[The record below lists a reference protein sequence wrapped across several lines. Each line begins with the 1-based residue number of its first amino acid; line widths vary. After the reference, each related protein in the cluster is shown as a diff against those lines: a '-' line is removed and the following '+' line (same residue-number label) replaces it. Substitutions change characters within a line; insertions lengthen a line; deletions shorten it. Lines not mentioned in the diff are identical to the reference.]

1 MTKSSAPAGPV
12 SSPPVAAA
20 SSGLTSAEAAIRL
33 RRDGPNALGG
43 EGRRGPLAV
52 LVSQFASPL
61 VVILIIASLVS
72 LVVGDR
78 VGASVILAIV
88 AMSALLGFVQEARS
102 EAAVAAL
109 QARLALRAD
118 VMRDGK
124 KTQILIHDVVVGDLV
139 VLGAGDI
146 VPADA
151 RIVEANHLFVD
162 ESSLTGESAASLKV
176 ARTGDLDPDKDDDR
190 AGLAFFGT
198 SVVSG
203 NGTALV
209 TATGARTSY
218 GAIAH
223 RLAERAPETDFQH
236 GVRAFGL
243 LIGRVTLI
251 LVVGVFA
258 VNVALHRPLFD
269 ALMFAVALAVGLTPE
284 LLPAIVTLNLTRG
297 ARALSAHG
305 VLVKRLPAI
314 QNLGSVTVLCTDK
327 TGTLTQGKLELVKA
341 VGIDDDDAGEAS
353 HALELA
359 YLNSHFES
367 SFQNP
372 LDTAILA
379 GSKAPKDLKQYRKLA
394 ELPYD
399 FNRRMLS
406 VVVQRGSE
414 PPLLVTKGAPEA
426 VAAASS
432 GVREDSTSRPI
443 HKAEHDRL
451 RKLVNGSSAE
461 GFRLVAVA
469 SRVLRPDELTGLTQA
484 PAAPSE
490 PADAAPA
497 VTPAK
502 TSAAATAP
510 AAVAAPPTK
519 TAASAKTATT
529 KKAAAA
535 QIAATPI
542 ALSDASRLERDLTF
556 EGVILFSDPPKPDV
570 GEAIAELAR
579 QGIALK
585 IITGDNDLVA
595 RHVAE
600 LVGLHV
606 DGVLTG
612 DQMRKMN
619 HPALVARAKKTTIF
633 ARVDPDQKLLVIR
646 ALRDSGQVV
655 GYMGDGINDAP
666 ALHVADVGISVDNAT
681 DVARS
686 AADIILLEPSLAAI
700 AQGVIEG
707 RRTFAN
713 TLKYIRM
720 GTSSNFGNMLSM
732 AGAALLLPFL
742 PMTPGQI
749 LLNNL
754 IYDASQTA
762 LPSDNV
768 DADVEA
774 EPARWDVHAI
784 ERFMVVFGPVS
795 SIFDYLT
802 FGALLLM
809 LGRDNPDSFHTG
821 WFVESLFTQIL
832 VVLVI
837 RTRMTPFWRSRPSK
851 ALGVAIV
858 LALVAAVIIPLSPLG
873 TKVLGF
879 GGLPWQF
886 WLLLAGLVV
895 AYLALIEIVKRIFDR
910 REARRPEEVSRQK
923 LLAARR
929 VGAAIKNG

>member
-1 MTKSSAPAGPV
+1 VPD
-12 SSPPVAAA
+12 SP
-20 SSGLTSAEAAIRL
+20 GLTSAEAAQRL
-33 RRDGPNALGG
+33 RQDGPNALGA

-52 LVSQFASPL
+52 LASQFASPL
-61 VVILIIASLVS
+61 VLILIAASLVS
-72 LVVGDR
+72 IAVGDR
-78 VGASVILAIV
+78 VEAGIILAIV

-109 QARLALRAD
+109 QARLALRAS

-124 KTQILIHDVVVGDLV
+124 QQEIPIHDVVVGDVV

-151 RIVEANHLFVD
+151 RLLEANHLFVD
-162 ESSLTGESAASLKV
+162 ESSLTGESAASLKSPLPG
-176 ARTGDLDPDKDDDR
+176 ALDPDKDADR

-203 NGTALV
+203 TGRALV
-209 TATGARTSY
+209 TATGAKTSY

-236 GVRAFGL
+236 GVRAFSL
-243 LIGRVTLI
+243 LIGRVTMI

-258 VNVALHRPLFD
+258 INVALQRPLFD
-269 ALMFAVALAVGLTPE
+269 ALLFSIALAVGLTPE

-297 ARALSAHG
+297 ARALTAHG

-327 TGTLTQGKLELVKA
+327 TGTLTLGKLELVKA
-341 VGIDDDDAGEAS
+341 VGIDDDDMDEAS

-372 LDTAILA
+372 LDTAVLA
-379 GSKAPKDLKQYRKLA
+379 SAPKPADLDSYRKLA

-406 VVVQRGSE
+406 VVVQRGGE
-414 PPLLVTKGAPEA
+414 PPILITKGAPEA
-426 VAAASS
+426 VVAASGS
-432 GVREDSTSRPI
+432 IREDHTARAI

-451 RKLVNGSSAE
+451 AKLVNGASAD

-469 SRVLRPDELTGLTQA
+469 SRVLRPDELTGLPAATIAASGPTEDAPAPTAKASAATAKASAATADA
-484 PAAPSE
+484 PAA
-490 PADAAPA
+490 
-497 VTPAK
+497 TGG
-502 TSAAATAP
+502 
-510 AAVAAPPTK
+510 
-519 TAASAKTATT
+519 
-529 KKAAAA
+529 
-535 QIAATPI
+535 I
-542 ALSDASRLERDLTF
+542 ALADASRLERDLTF

-570 GEAIAELAR
+570 DEAIVSLAN

-595 RHVAE
+595 RHVAG
-600 LVGLHV
+600 LVGLKV

-612 DQMRKMN
+612 DQMRRLT
-619 HPALVARAKKTTIF
+619 HPALVARAPRTTIF
-633 ARVDPDQKLLVIR
+633 ARVDPDQKLQVIR
-646 ALRDSGQVV
+646 ALRESGHVV

-700 AQGVIEG
+700 SQGVTEG

-742 PMTPGQI
+742 PMLPSQI

-762 LPSDNV
+762 IPSDNV
-768 DADVEA
+768 DVDVEA

-784 ERFMVVFGPVS
+784 ERFMIIFGPIS
-795 SIFDYLT
+795 SIFDYVT
-802 FGALLLM
+802 FGLLLLM
-809 LGRDNPDSFHTG
+809 LGNNADSFRTG

-837 RTRMTPFWRSRPSK
+837 RTRRSPFWLSRPSRQ
-851 ALGVAIV
+851 LGAAIV
-858 LALVAAVIIPLSPLG
+858 AALAVAVIIPLSPFGSSLM
-873 TKVLGF
+873 GF
-879 GGLPWQF
+879 GALPWQF
-886 WLLLAGLVV
+886 WPLMIAIVV
-895 AYLALIEIVKRIFDR
+895 AYLTLVEVTKRIFDL
-910 REARRPEEVSRQK
+910 REARRPDAIARQK
-923 LLAARR
+923 TRAKLQVAAPP
-929 VGAAIKNG
+929 AAPSASPPAATK

>member
-1 MTKSSAPAGPV
+1 V
-12 SSPPVAAA
+12 SPGDSTG
-20 SSGLTSAEAAIRL
+20 SGGLTSAEAAQRL
-33 RRDGPNALGG
+33 RQDGPNALGG

-61 VVILIIASLVS
+61 VLILVAASVVS
-72 LVVGDR
+72 LAVGDR
-78 VGASVILAIV
+78 VEAGIILTIV

-109 QARLALRAD
+109 QARLALRAS
-118 VMRDGK
+118 VIRDGK
-124 KTQILIHDVVVGDLV
+124 QQEILIHDVVRGDVV

-151 RIVEANHLFVD
+151 RLLEANHLFVD
-162 ESSLTGESAASLKV
+162 ESSLTGESAASLKNPMPG
-176 ARTGDLDPDKDDDR
+176 TLDPGKDEDR

-203 NGTALV
+203 TGKAVV

-258 VNVALHRPLFD
+258 VNIALGRGLFD
-269 ALMFAVALAVGLTPE
+269 ALLFAIALAVGLTPE

-297 ARALSAHG
+297 ARALTAHG

-327 TGTLTQGKLELVKA
+327 TGTLTLGKLELVKA
-341 VGIDDDDAGEAS
+341 VGIDKDDAGEAS

-372 LDTAILA
+372 LDTAVLA
-379 GSKAPKDLKQYRKLA
+379 SAPKPADLAKYRKLA

-406 VVVQRGSE
+406 VVVQRGDE
-414 PPLLVTKGAPEA
+414 PPMLVTKGAPEA
-426 VAAASS
+426 VVAASS
-432 GVREDSTSRPI
+432 SVREDHTSRAI

-451 RKLVNGSSAE
+451 AKLVNDSSAD

-469 SRVLRPDELTGLTQA
+469 SRVLRPDELTGLPPANA
-484 PAAPSE
+484 PASTASLPVATEKPSTGKASKAKSKAKSPASTASPSAP
-490 PADAAPA
+490 
-497 VTPAK
+497 
-502 TSAAATAP
+502 
-510 AAVAAPPTK
+510 
-519 TAASAKTATT
+519 TAA
-529 KKAAAA
+529 
-535 QIAATPI
+535 I
-542 ALSDASRLERDLTF
+542 ALADASRLERDLTF

-570 GEAIAELAR
+570 GKAIADLAN

-595 RHVAE
+595 RHVAG
-600 LVGLHV
+600 LVGLKV
-606 DGVLTG
+606 EGVLTG
-612 DQMRKMN
+612 DQMRKLT
-619 HPALVARAKKTTIF
+619 HPALVARAPKTTIF
-633 ARVDPDQKLLVIR
+633 ARVDPDQKLQVIR
-646 ALRDSGQVV
+646 ALRESGNVV

-700 AQGVIEG
+700 SQGVTEG

-732 AGAALLLPFL
+732 AGAALVLPFL
-742 PMTPGQI
+742 PMSPGQI

-762 LPSDNV
+762 IPSDNV
-768 DADVEA
+768 DPDVEA

-784 ERFMVVFGPVS
+784 ERFMIAFGPIS
-795 SIFDYLT
+795 SIFDFVT
-802 FGALLLM
+802 FGLLL
-809 LGRDNPDSFHTG
+809 LLVGTSDAAAPAFHAG
-821 WFVESLFTQIL
+821 WFIESLFTQIL

-837 RTRMTPFWRSRPSK
+837 RTRRTPFWRSRPSK
-851 ALGVAIV
+851 QLVAAIV
-858 LALVAAVIIPLSPLG
+858 AALVAAVVIPLSPLG
-873 TKVLGF
+873 SFIGF
-879 GGLPWQF
+879 GALPWQF
-886 WLLLAGLVV
+886 WLLLVAIVV
-895 AYLALIEIVKRIFDR
+895 AYLILVELMKFWFDR
-910 REARRPEEVSRQK
+910 REARRPDAIARQK
-923 LLAARR
+923 TRARLQ
-929 VGAAIKNG
+929 VASSSQSSSQSSGSAPAG

>member
-1 MTKSSAPAGPV
+1 MSAT
-12 SSPPVAAA
+12 A
-20 SSGLTSAEAAIRL
+20 SSTGLTSVEAAARL
-33 RRDGPNALGG
+33 KSDGPNALGG

-52 LVSQFASPL
+52 LIGQFASPL
-61 VVILIIASLVS
+61 VLILVAASAVS
-72 LVVGDR
+72 VAVGDK
-78 VGASVILAIV
+78 VEAGIILAIV
-88 AMSALLGFVQEARS
+88 GMSAMLGFVQEARS

-109 QARLALRAD
+109 QARLALRAT
-118 VMRDGK
+118 VVRDGK
-124 KTQILIHDVVVGDLV
+124 EQEIPIHDVVRGDVV

-151 RIVEANHLFVD
+151 RLIEGNHLFVD
-162 ESSLTGESAASLKV
+162 ESSLTGESAASLKNPM
-176 ARTGDLDPDKDDDR
+176 AGDLDPGKDEDR

-203 NGTALV
+203 NGRAVV
-209 TATGARTSY
+209 TATGANTSY
-218 GAIAH
+218 GTIAH

-258 VNVALHRPLFD
+258 VNVALQRPLFD
-269 ALMFAVALAVGLTPE
+269 ALLFSVALAVGLTPE

-297 ARALSAHG
+297 ARALTAHG

-327 TGTLTQGKLELVKA
+327 TGTLTLGKLELVKA
-341 VGIDDDDAGEAS
+341 VGIDKDDAGEAS

-372 LDTAILA
+372 LDTAVLA
-379 GSKAPKDLKQYRKLA
+379 SAPKPPDLDSYRKLA

-406 VVVQRGSE
+406 VVVQRGGE

-426 VAAASS
+426 VVAASS
-432 GVREDSTSRPI
+432 TVREDHTARAI
-443 HKAEHDRL
+443 RKAEHDRL
-451 RKLVNGSSAE
+451 AKLVDGSSAD
-461 GFRLVAVA
+461 GFRLVAVG
-469 SRVLRPDELTGLTQA
+469 SRVLTHEEL
-484 PAAPSE
+484 AALKV
-490 PADAAPA
+490 AGVAAPA
-497 VTPAK
+497 VSAPA
-502 TSAAATAP
+502 SAATAP
-510 AAVAAPPTK
+510 A
-519 TAASAKTATT
+519 TT
-529 KKAAAA
+529 RAQAAAA
-535 QIAATPI
+535 KVAAAPAAPAAPATPAAAPAGGV
-542 ALSDASRLERDLTF
+542 ALADASKLERDLTF

-570 GEAIAELAR
+570 GAAIESLGQ

-595 RHVAE
+595 RHVAG
-600 LVGLHV
+600 LVGLRV
-606 DGVLTG
+606 DDVLTG
-612 DQMRKMN
+612 DQMRKLT
-619 HPALVARAKKTTIF
+619 HPALVARAPRTTIF
-633 ARVDPDQKLLVIR
+633 ARVDPDQKLQVIR
-646 ALRDSGQVV
+646 ALRESGHVV

-700 AQGVIEG
+700 SQGVTEG

-732 AGAALLLPFL
+732 AGAAALLPFL
-742 PMTPGQI
+742 PMSPGQI

-768 DADVEA
+768 DSDVEA

-784 ERFMVVFGPVS
+784 ERFMVVFGPIS
-795 SIFDYLT
+795 SIFDYAT
-802 FGALLLM
+802 FGLLLLL
-809 LGRDNPDSFHTG
+809 LGTGASSEDSFHTG

-851 ALGVAIV
+851 QLGAAIAAALA
-858 LALVAAVIIPLSPLG
+858 AAVIIPLSPLG
-873 TKVLGF
+873 SVIGF
-879 GGLPWQF
+879 GALPWQF
-886 WLLLAGLVV
+886 WPLLVAIVA
-895 AYLALIEIVKRIFDR
+895 AYLTLVELMKIWYDR
-910 REARRPEEVSRQK
+910 RESRRPEAIARQRTRT
-923 LLAARR
+923 LVRARASTASPKA
-929 VGAAIKNG
+929 GAST

>member
-1 MTKSSAPAGPV
+1 MTTPPPPARPTSPASVESSVDPIALG
-12 SSPPVAAA
+12 
-20 SSGLTSAEAAIRL
+20 GLTSVEASRRL
-33 RRDGPNALGG
+33 RQDGPNALGG

-52 LVSQFASPL
+52 LLGQFASPL
-61 VVILIIASLVS
+61 VVILVLASLVS
-72 LVVGDR
+72 IVVGDR
-78 VGASVILAIV
+78 VGASVILTIV

-109 QARLALRAD
+109 QARLALRAT
-118 VMRDGK
+118 VVRNGK
-124 KTQILIHDVVVGDLV
+124 QQDIVIRDVVRGDVV

-151 RIVEANHLFVD
+151 RLLEANHLFVD
-162 ESSLTGESAASLKV
+162 ESSLTGESAAALKSPRQ
-176 ARTGDLDPDKDDDR
+176 ATLDPDKEADR

-203 NGTALV
+203 NGKALV

-218 GAIAH
+218 GTIAH

-258 VNVALHRPLFD
+258 INVELKRPLFE
-269 ALMFAVALAVGLTPE
+269 ALLFAVALAVGLTPE

-327 TGTLTQGKLELVKA
+327 TGTLTLGKLELVKA
-341 VGIDDDDAGEAS
+341 VGIDDDDASEAS
-353 HALELA
+353 GALELA

-372 LDTAILA
+372 LDTAVLA
-379 GSKAPKDLKQYRKLA
+379 TAPKPSDLGDYRKLA

-406 VVVQRGSE
+406 VVVQRGDE

-426 VAAASS
+426 VAAVS
-432 GVREDSTSRPI
+432 GTVREDHAARPI
-443 HKAEHDRL
+443 RKAEHDRL
-451 RKLVNGSSAE
+451 ARLVDGASAD
-461 GFRLVAVA
+461 GFRLVAVG
-469 SRVLRPDELTGLTQA
+469 SRVLSAAELAAL
-484 PAAPSE
+484 PAS
-490 PADAAPA
+490 
-497 VTPAK
+497 TAK
-502 TSAAATAP
+502 TP
-510 AAVAAPPTK
+510 K
-519 TAASAKTATT
+519 TAAKASASTA
-529 KKAAAA
+529 KASASTG
-535 QIAATPI
+535 ATPAAI
-542 ALSDASRLERDLTF
+542 SSLADASRLERDLTF
-556 EGVILFSDPPKPDV
+556 EGVILFSDPPKPGV
-570 GEAIAELAR
+570 GKAIASLEG

-595 RHVAE
+595 RHVAG
-600 LVGLHV
+600 LVGLTV

-612 DQMRKMN
+612 DQMRKLT
-619 HPALVARAKKTTIF
+619 HPALVARAPRTTIF
-633 ARVDPDQKLLVIR
+633 ARVDPDQKLQIIR
-646 ALRDSGQVV
+646 ALRESGQVV

-700 AQGVIEG
+700 AQGVVEG

-732 AGAALLLPFL
+732 AGAAALLPFL

-762 LPSDNV
+762 IPSDNV
-768 DADVEA
+768 DPDVEA

-784 ERFMVVFGPVS
+784 ERFMVVFGPIS
-795 SIFDYLT
+795 SIFDFAT
-802 FGALLLM
+802 FGLLLLM
-809 LGRDNPDSFHTG
+809 LGTNNPSSFHTG
-821 WFVESLFTQIL
+821 WFVESLFSQIL

-837 RTRMTPFWRSRPSK
+837 RTRLTPFWRSHPSK
-851 ALGVAIV
+851 QLAAAIV
-858 LALVAAVIIPLSPLG
+858 AALAAAALIPVSPLG
-873 TKVLGF
+873 SVIGF
-879 GGLPWQF
+879 GALPWQF
-886 WLLLAGLVV
+886 WLLLIGLVAV
-895 AYLALIEIVKRIFDR
+895 YLTLIEIVKRIFDR
-910 REARRPEEVSRQK
+910 REASRPEAVARQK
-923 LLAARR
+923 AVAARR
-929 VGAAIKNG
+929 LGAASR

>member
-1 MTKSSAPAGPV
+1 VPD
-12 SSPPVAAA
+12 SP
-20 SSGLTSAEAAIRL
+20 GLTSAEAAQRL
-33 RRDGPNALGG
+33 RQDGPNALGA

-52 LVSQFASPL
+52 LASQFASPL
-61 VVILIIASLVS
+61 VLILIAASLVS
-72 LVVGDR
+72 IAVGDR
-78 VGASVILAIV
+78 VEAGIILAIV

-109 QARLALRAD
+109 QARLALRAS

-124 KTQILIHDVVVGDLV
+124 QQEIPIHDVVVGDVV

-151 RIVEANHLFVD
+151 RLLEANHLFVD
-162 ESSLTGESAASLKV
+162 ESSLTGESAASLKNPLPG
-176 ARTGDLDPDKDDDR
+176 ALDPDKDADR

-203 NGTALV
+203 TGRALV
-209 TATGARTSY
+209 TATGAKTSY

-236 GVRAFGL
+236 GVRAFSL
-243 LIGRVTLI
+243 LIGRVTMI

-258 VNVALHRPLFD
+258 INVALQRPLFD
-269 ALMFAVALAVGLTPE
+269 ALLFSIALAVGLTPE

-297 ARALSAHG
+297 ARALTAHG

-327 TGTLTQGKLELVKA
+327 TGTLTLGKLELVKA
-341 VGIDDDDAGEAS
+341 VGIDDDDMDEAS
-353 HALELA
+353 HALEFA

-372 LDTAILA
+372 LDTAVLA
-379 GSKAPKDLKQYRKLA
+379 SAPKPADLDSYRKLA

-406 VVVQRGSE
+406 VVVQRGGE
-414 PPLLVTKGAPEA
+414 PPILITKGAPEA
-426 VAAASS
+426 VVAASGS
-432 GVREDSTSRPI
+432 IREDHTARAI

-451 RKLVNGSSAE
+451 AKLVNGASAD

-469 SRVLRPDELTGLTQA
+469 SRVLRPDELTGLPAATIAASGPTEDA
-484 PAAPSE
+484 PAA
-490 PADAAPA
+490 
-497 VTPAK
+497 TAK
-502 TSAAATAP
+502 ASAATAKASAATADAP
-510 AAVAAPPTK
+510 AATGG
-519 TAASAKTATT
+519 
-529 KKAAAA
+529 
-535 QIAATPI
+535 I
-542 ALSDASRLERDLTF
+542 ALADASRLERDLTF

-570 GEAIAELAR
+570 DEAIVSLAN

-595 RHVAE
+595 RHVAG
-600 LVGLHV
+600 LVGLKV

-612 DQMRKMN
+612 DQMRRLT
-619 HPALVARAKKTTIF
+619 HPALVARAPRTTIF
-633 ARVDPDQKLLVIR
+633 ARVDPDQKLQVIR
-646 ALRDSGQVV
+646 ALRESGHVV

-700 AQGVIEG
+700 SQGVTEG

-742 PMTPGQI
+742 PMLPSQI

-762 LPSDNV
+762 IPSDNV
-768 DADVEA
+768 DVDVEA

-784 ERFMVVFGPVS
+784 ERFMIIFGPIS
-795 SIFDYLT
+795 SIFDYVT
-802 FGALLLM
+802 FGLLLLM
-809 LGRDNPDSFHTG
+809 LGNNADSFRTG

-837 RTRMTPFWRSRPSK
+837 RTRRSPFWLSRPSRQ
-851 ALGVAIV
+851 LGAAIV
-858 LALVAAVIIPLSPLG
+858 AALAVAVIIPLSPFGSSLM
-873 TKVLGF
+873 GF
-879 GGLPWQF
+879 GALPWQF
-886 WLLLAGLVV
+886 WPLMIAIVV
-895 AYLALIEIVKRIFDR
+895 AYLTLVEVTKRIFDL
-910 REARRPEEVSRQK
+910 REARRPDAIARQK
-923 LLAARR
+923 TRAKLQVAAPP
-929 VGAAIKNG
+929 AAPSASPPAATK

>member
-1 MTKSSAPAGPV
+1 MPKKSALKPTTKPATKPAATDAGQAPIADSTAVDPSASA
-12 SSPPVAAA
+12 
-20 SSGLTSAEAAIRL
+20 GLTSAEAAQRL
-33 RRDGPNALGG
+33 HQDGPNALGG

-52 LVSQFASPL
+52 LVAQFASPL
-61 VVILIIASLVS
+61 VLILIAASIVSIA
-72 LVVGDR
+72 VGDR
-78 VGASVILAIV
+78 VEAGIILTIV

-109 QARLALRAD
+109 QARLAIRA
-118 VMRDGK
+118 VVVRDGK
-124 KTQILIHDVVVGDLV
+124 QREIPIHDVVRGDVV

-151 RIVEANHLFVD
+151 RLLEANHLFVD
-162 ESSLTGESAASLKV
+162 ESSLTGESAASLKIP
-176 ARTGDLDPDKDDDR
+176 RPGNLDPDKEDDR

-203 NGTALV
+203 NGRALV

-218 GAIAH
+218 GTIAH

-243 LIGRVTLI
+243 LIGKVTLL
-251 LVVGVFA
+251 LVVGVFSI
-258 VNVALHRPLFD
+258 NVALHRPLFD
-269 ALMFAVALAVGLTPE
+269 ALLFSVALAVGLTPE

-297 ARALSAHG
+297 ARALTAHG

-327 TGTLTQGKLELVKA
+327 TGTLTIGKLELVKA
-341 VGIDDDDAGEAS
+341 VGIDKDDAGEAS
-353 HALELA
+353 NALELA

-372 LDTAILA
+372 LDTAVLA
-379 GSKAPKDLKQYRKLA
+379 GAPKPADLKQYKKLA

-406 VVVQRGSE
+406 VVVQRGTE

-426 VAAASS
+426 VVLVSS
-432 GVREDSTSRPI
+432 HVREDHTARPI

-451 RKLVNGSSAE
+451 AKLVDGASAD

-469 SRVLRPDELTGLTQA
+469 SRVLSHEELASL
-484 PAAPSE
+484 
-490 PADAAPA
+490 A
-497 VTPAK
+497 VP
-502 TSAAATAP
+502 AAATESDPKA
-510 AAVAAPPTK
+510 K
-519 TAASAKTATT
+519 KSAS
-529 KKAAAA
+529 
-535 QIAATPI
+535 IAGVP
-542 ALSDASRLERDLTF
+542 LSDASSLERDLTF

-570 GEAIAELAR
+570 GDAIASLAG

-595 RHVAE
+595 RHVAG
-600 LVGLHV
+600 LVGLSV

-612 DQMRKMN
+612 DQMRKLT
-619 HPALVARAKKTTIF
+619 PTALIARAPRTTIF
-633 ARVDPDQKLLVIR
+633 ARVDPDQKLQVIR
-646 ALRDSGQVV
+646 ALRASGHVV

-700 AQGVIEG
+700 SQGVTEG

-732 AGAALLLPFL
+732 AGAAAILPFL

-762 LPSDNV
+762 IPSDNV
-768 DADVEA
+768 DSDVVA

-784 ERFMVVFGPVS
+784 ERFMIVFGPIS
-795 SIFDYLT
+795 SIFDYVT
-802 FGALLLM
+802 FGLLLLM
-809 LGRDNPDSFHTG
+809 LGSNEDSFHTG

-837 RTRMTPFWRSRPSK
+837 RTRRTPFWRSRPSK
-851 ALGVAIV
+851 QLGAAIV
-858 LALVAAVIIPLSPLG
+858 AALAAAVAIPLSPLG
-873 TKVLGF
+873 SVVGF
-879 GGLPWQF
+879 GALPWQF
-886 WLLLAGLVV
+886 WPLLVGIVAGYLTLVELTK
-895 AYLALIEIVKRIFDR
+895 YWFDR
-910 REARRPEEVSRQK
+910 REARRPEAVARQK
-923 LLAARR
+923 VMTASRAS
-929 VGAAIKNG
+929 ASKQ

>member
-1 MTKSSAPAGPV
+1 MKASPAPA
-12 SSPPVAAA
+12 PPAPTAPAVAA
-20 SSGLTSAEAAIRL
+20 SGGLTSADAAARL
-33 RRDGPNALGG
+33 KRDGPNALGG

-61 VVILIIASLVS
+61 VLILVAASVVS
-72 LVVGDR
+72 LAVGDK
-78 VGASVILAIV
+78 VEAGIILAIV

-109 QARLALRAD
+109 QARLALRAT
-118 VMRDGK
+118 VIRDGK
-124 KTQILIHDVVVGDLV
+124 QQEILIREVVVGDVV

-151 RIVEANHLFVD
+151 RILEANHLFVD
-162 ESSLTGESAASLKV
+162 ESSLTGESAASLK
-176 ARTGDLDPDKDDDR
+176 APRPGDLDPDKEDDR

-203 NGTALV
+203 TGKAVV

-218 GAIAH
+218 GVIAH

-243 LIGRVTLI
+243 LIGKVTLI

-258 VNVALHRPLFD
+258 INVALARPLFD
-269 ALMFAVALAVGLTPE
+269 ALLFSIALAVGLTPE

-327 TGTLTQGKLELVKA
+327 TGTLTLGKLELVKA
-341 VGIDDDDAGEAS
+341 VGIDKDDAGEAS
-353 HALELA
+353 RALELA
-359 YLNSHFES
+359 YLNSHFQS
-367 SFQNP
+367 SFVNP
-372 LDTAILA
+372 LDTAVVA
-379 GSKAPKDLKQYRKLA
+379 GAPKPADLKTYRKLA

-426 VAAASS
+426 IVAIS
-432 GVREDSTSRPI
+432 GTVREDDTARAI
-443 HKAEHDRL
+443 RKAEHDRL
-451 RKLVNGSSAE
+451 AKLVDDSSAD
-461 GFRLVAVA
+461 GFRLVAVG
-469 SRVLRPDELTGLTQA
+469 SRVLSAAEVASLPGSTLSASGSKAKASGSTPS
-484 PAAPSE
+484 PAAIASL
-490 PADAAPA
+490 ADAS
-497 VTPAK
+497 K
-502 TSAAATAP
+502 
-510 AAVAAPPTK
+510 
-519 TAASAKTATT
+519 
-529 KKAAAA
+529 
-535 QIAATPI
+535 
-542 ALSDASRLERDLTF
+542 LEHDLTF

-570 GEAIAELAR
+570 GKAIADLAN

-595 RHVAE
+595 RHVAG
-600 LVGLHV
+600 LVGLKV
-606 DGVLTG
+606 DDVLTG
-612 DQMRKMN
+612 DQMRKLT
-619 HPALVARAKKTTIF
+619 HPALVARAPRTTIF
-633 ARVDPDQKLLVIR
+633 ARVDPDQKLQVIR
-646 ALRDSGQVV
+646 ALRESGHVV

-686 AADIILLEPSLAAI
+686 AADIILLEPSLEAI
-700 AQGVIEG
+700 SQGVTEG

-720 GTSSNFGNMLSM
+720 GTSSNFGNMISM
-732 AGAALLLPFL
+732 AGAALVLPFL
-742 PMTPGQI
+742 PMSPGQI

-762 LPSDNV
+762 IPSDNV
-768 DADVEA
+768 DPEVEA

-784 ERFMVVFGPVS
+784 ERFMVVFGPIS
-795 SIFDYLT
+795 SIFDYAT
-802 FGALLLM
+802 FGLLILM
-809 LGRDNPDSFHTG
+809 LGTKNEDSFHTG

-832 VVLVI
+832 VVLAI
-837 RTRMTPFWRSRPSK
+837 RTRMSPFWRSRPSK
-851 ALGVAIV
+851 QLGAAIV
-858 LALVAAVIIPLSPLG
+858 AALAAAVLIPLSPLG
-873 TKVLGF
+873 SVIGF

-886 WLLLAGLVV
+886 WLLLVGLVA
-895 AYLALIEIVKRIFDR
+895 AYLTMIEIVKRFFDR
-910 REARRPEEVSRQK
+910 YETRRPEAVARQK
-923 LLAARR
+923 SRARLT
-929 VGAAIKNG
+929 ATLSNPQSTT

>member
-1 MTKSSAPAGPV
+1 MATKSATARPV
-12 SSPPVAAA
+12 SARAADSTAPVDPTAAA
-20 SSGLTSAEAAIRL
+20 GLTSAEAAQRL
-33 RRDGPNALGG
+33 RQDGPNALGG

-52 LVSQFASPL
+52 LAGQFASPL
-61 VVILIIASLVS
+61 VLILVAAAILEI
-72 LVVGDR
+72 VVGDR
-78 VGASVILAIV
+78 VEAGIILTIV
-88 AMSALLGFVQEARS
+88 GMSALLGFVQEARS

-109 QARLALRAD
+109 QARLAVRAA
-118 VMRDGK
+118 VVRDGK
-124 KTQILIHDVVVGDLV
+124 QQEIPIHEVVCGDLV

-151 RIVEANHLFVD
+151 RILEANHLFVD
-162 ESSLTGESAASLKV
+162 ESSLTGESAASLKSPLP
-176 ARTGDLDPDKDDDR
+176 GELDPDKEEDR

-203 NGTALV
+203 NGRAVV
-209 TATGARTSY
+209 TATGAKTSY

-236 GVRAFGL
+236 GVRAFSL

-258 VNVALHRPLFD
+258 INVALHRPLGES
-269 ALMFAVALAVGLTPE
+269 LLFAIALAVGLTPE

-297 ARALSAHG
+297 ARALTAHG

-327 TGTLTQGKLELVKA
+327 TGTLTLGKLELVKA
-341 VGIDDDDAGEAS
+341 VGIDKDDAGEAS
-353 HALELA
+353 NALELA

-372 LDTAILA
+372 LDTAVLA
-379 GSKAPKDLKQYRKLA
+379 GAPKPADLADYKKLA

-406 VVVQRGSE
+406 VVVQRGNE

-426 VAAASS
+426 VVAVSS
-432 GVREDSTSRPI
+432 SVREDHTARAI

-451 RKLVNGSSAE
+451 AKLVDGSSAD

-469 SRVLRPDELTGLTQA
+469 SRVLRPDELTGLSAPDATAKA
-484 PAAPSE
+484 PASTATAKGS
-490 PADAAPA
+490 AKKA
-497 VTPAK
+497 PAK
-502 TSAAATAP
+502 TAETP
-510 AAVAAPPTK
+510 AGPVA
-519 TAASAKTATT
+519 
-529 KKAAAA
+529 
-535 QIAATPI
+535 I

-570 GEAIAELAR
+570 GKAIAALAE

-595 RHVAE
+595 RHVAG
-600 LVGLHV
+600 LVGLQV

-612 DQMRKMN
+612 DQMRKLT
-619 HPALVARAKKTTIF
+619 HPALVARARRTTIF
-633 ARVDPDQKLLVIR
+633 ARVDPDQKLQIIR
-646 ALRDSGQVV
+646 ALRESGDVV

-700 AQGVIEG
+700 SQGVTEG

-732 AGAALLLPFL
+732 AGAAALLPFL

-754 IYDASQTA
+754 IYDASQTSI
-762 LPSDNV
+762 PSDNV
-768 DADVEA
+768 DPDVVE

-784 ERFMVVFGPVS
+784 ERFMVVFGPIS
-795 SIFDYLT
+795 SIFDYVT
-802 FGALLLM
+802 FGLLLLM
-809 LGRDNPDSFHTG
+809 LGNNEKSFQTG
-821 WFVESLFTQIL
+821 WFVESLFSQIL

-837 RTRMTPFWRSRPSK
+837 RTRRTPFWRSRPSK
-851 ALGVAIV
+851 QLGAAIMAALAV
-858 LALVAAVIIPLSPLG
+858 AVIIPLSPLG
-873 TKVLGF
+873 SLFGF
-879 GGLPWQF
+879 AALPWQF
-886 WLLLAGLVV
+886 WLLLVGVVVGYLTLVELTK
-895 AYLALIEIVKRIFDR
+895 YWFDR
-910 REARRPEEVSRQK
+910 REARRPDSVARQKVMTARRASASRQ
-923 LLAARR
+923 
-929 VGAAIKNG
+929 

>member
-1 MTKSSAPAGPV
+1 V
-12 SSPPVAAA
+12 V
-20 SSGLTSAEAAIRL
+20 
-33 RRDGPNALGG
+33 
-43 EGRRGPLAV
+43 RG
-52 LVSQFASPL
+52 
-61 VVILIIASLVS
+61 
-72 LVVGDR
+72 
-78 VGASVILAIV
+78 
-88 AMSALLGFVQEARS
+88 
-102 EAAVAAL
+102 
-109 QARLALRAD
+109 D
-118 VMRDGK
+118 V
-124 KTQILIHDVVVGDLV
+124 V

-151 RIVEANHLFVD
+151 RLLEANHLFVD
-162 ESSLTGESAASLKV
+162 ESSLTGESAASLKIP
-176 ARTGDLDPDKDDDR
+176 RPGNLDPDKEDDR

-203 NGTALV
+203 NGRALV

-243 LIGRVTLI
+243 LITRVTLV

-258 VNVALHRPLFD
+258 INVALHRPLFD
-269 ALMFAVALAVGLTPE
+269 ALLFAIALAVGLTPE

-327 TGTLTQGKLELVKA
+327 TGTLTIGKLELVKA
-341 VGIDDDDAGEAS
+341 VGIDKDDAGEAS
-353 HALELA
+353 NALDLA

-372 LDTAILA
+372 LDTAVLA
-379 GSKAPKDLKQYRKLA
+379 GAPKPKDLSDYKKLA

-414 PPLLVTKGAPEA
+414 APLLITKGAPEA
-426 VAAASS
+426 VVAASNS
-432 GVREDSTSRPI
+432 VREDHTSRAI

-451 RKLVNGSSAE
+451 RKLVNDASAD

-469 SRVLRPDELTGLTQA
+469 SRVLRPDELTGLT
-484 PAAPSE
+484 
-490 PADAAPA
+490 
-497 VTPAK
+497 
-502 TSAAATAP
+502 SA
-510 AAVAAPPTK
+510 
-519 TAASAKTATT
+519 TATT
-529 KKAAAA
+529 PTAPVA
-535 QIAATPI
+535 I

-570 GEAIAELAR
+570 GKAIASLAG

-595 RHVAE
+595 RHVAG
-600 LVGLHV
+600 LVGLNV

-612 DQMRKMN
+612 DQMRKLT
-619 HPALVARAKKTTIF
+619 HPALVARAPRTTIF
-633 ARVDPDQKLLVIR
+633 ARVDPDQKLQVIR
-646 ALRDSGQVV
+646 ALRESGHVV

-700 AQGVIEG
+700 SQGVTEG

-732 AGAALLLPFL
+732 AGAAALLPFL
-742 PMTPGQI
+742 PMLPGQI

-768 DADVEA
+768 DEDVVG

-784 ERFMVVFGPVS
+784 ERFMIAFGPIS
-795 SIFDYLT
+795 SIFDYVT
-802 FGALLLM
+802 FGLLLLM
-809 LGRDNPDSFHTG
+809 LGNDEKSFQAG
-821 WFVESLFTQIL
+821 WFVESLFSQIL

-837 RTRMTPFWRSRPSK
+837 RTRRTPFWRSRPSK
-851 ALGVAIV
+851 QLGAAIV
-858 LALVAAVIIPLSPLG
+858 AALVVAVAIPLSPLG
-873 TKVLGF
+873 SLFGF
-879 GGLPWQF
+879 GALPWQF
-886 WLLLAGLVV
+886 WPLLVGIVAGYLTLVELTK
-895 AYLALIEIVKRIFDR
+895 YWFDR
-910 REARRPEEVSRQK
+910 REARRPEAVARQK
-923 LLAARR
+923 VMTASRAS
-929 VGAAIKNG
+929 ASKQ